1 MTGEKISDNEKAGEG
16 KKGWAKKLIV
26 PVLTLLFVIAVSVG
40 LFFYARNPDRIAE
53 LQSYGY
59 LGAFLVSLIGN
70 ATILMPVT
78 TLPVLCAIGV
88 LMYPA
93 TGIIGPVLVG
103 LAGGAG
109 AGIGETTGYML
120 GYSGRGVISN
130 QKLYLR
136 VVEWMKRWG
145 ALAIFVNAAL
155 PLFFDVAGMAAG
167 ALRFPLWKF
176 VLLCWLGR
184 SINYIISVVVV
195 AVWGWKAFGEGFSIT
210 SPVVV
215 VVLAALAALVL
226 LALALFIERWA
237 WKRGR

>member
-1 MTGEKISDNEKAGEG
+1 MTGDIISDNKQAEGG
-16 KKGWAKKLIV
+16 KKGWAKKMIV
-26 PVLTLLFVIAVSVG
+26 PLLTLLLVVAISVG
-40 LFFYARNPDRIAE
+40 LFFYARNPGKIAE
-53 LQSYGY
+53 MQSYGY

-78 TLPVLCAIGV
+78 VLPVLCAIGV
-88 LMYPA
+88 LIYPA
-93 TGIIGPVLVG
+93 TGVIGPIAVG

-109 AGIGETTGYML
+109 AGIGEVTGYML

-130 QKLYLR
+130 RKMYLR
-136 VVEWMKRWG
+136 VVEWMRRWG
-145 ALAIFVNAAL
+145 ALAVFINATF
-155 PLFFDVAGMAAG
+155 PFFFDVAGMAAG

-176 VLLCWLGR
+176 ILVCWLGR
-184 SINYIISVVVV
+184 SLSYTVSVLVV

-210 SPVVV
+210 SPLVV

-226 LALALFIERWA
+226 LALALIIERWA